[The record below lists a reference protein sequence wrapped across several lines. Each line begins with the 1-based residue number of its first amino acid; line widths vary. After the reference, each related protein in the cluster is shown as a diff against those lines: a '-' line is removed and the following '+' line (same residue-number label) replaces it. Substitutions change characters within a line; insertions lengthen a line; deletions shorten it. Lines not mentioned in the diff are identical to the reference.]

1 MNLEA
6 VYVLWLRDVKR
17 FLRARSRIAGSLGM
31 PLFFLIFLGFGF
43 RSARFPGINVDYM
56 EFLIP
61 GIISMVLLFS
71 STFSGISV
79 IWDRQFGFLREILV
93 TPVSRTSIVAGRMVG
108 GMTTSL
114 IQGMVILFLGG
125 IKGLS
130 IPGMVMAIPLMILI
144 SLGFVGM
151 GIAFASIIED
161 SHGFQLVINFVVFP
175 VFFLSGALYPVDNLP
190 SVLKY
195 ISLGNP
201 LTYGVDALR
210 NVLIGVHTFPIYLDI
225 AVCVMFVILTL
236 FTGSYLFNRVEAI

>member
-6 VYVLWLRDVKR
+6 IYVLWLRDVKR
-17 FLRARSRIAGSLGM
+17 FIRARSRIAGSLGM

-43 RSARFPGINVDYM
+43 RSARFPGVNVDYM

-93 TPVSRTSIVAGRMVG
+93 TPVSRASIVAGRMLG
-108 GMTTSL
+108 GTTTSL
-114 IQGMVILFLGG
+114 IQGLVILILGG
-125 IKGLS
+125 IKGVPY
-130 IPGMVMAIPLMILI
+130 PGMVLALPLMVLI

-151 GIAFASIIED
+151 GISFASIIED

-190 SVLKY
+190 SVLRY
-195 ISLGNP
+195 ISMGNP
-201 LTYGVDALR
+201 LTYGVDAMR
-210 NVLIGVHTFPIYLDI
+210 GVLLGINSFPLLLDVVACI
-225 AVCVMFVILTL
+225 LFVVLTL
-236 FTGSYLFNRVEAI
+236 FTGAYLFNRVESG

>member
-6 VYVLWLRDVKR
+6 IYVLWLRDVKR
-17 FLRARSRIAGSLGM
+17 FIRARSRIAGSLGM

-43 RSARFPGINVDYM
+43 RSARFPGVNVDYM

-93 TPVSRTSIVAGRMVG
+93 TPVSRASIVAGRMLG
-108 GMTTSL
+108 GTTTSL
-114 IQGMVILFLGG
+114 IQGLVILILGG
-125 IKGLS
+125 IKGV
-130 IPGMVMAIPLMILI
+130 PYQGMVLALPLMVII

-151 GIAFASIIED
+151 GISFASIIED

-190 SVLKY
+190 SVLRY
-195 ISLGNP
+195 ISMGNP
-201 LTYGVDALR
+201 LTYGVDAMR
-210 NVLIGVHTFPIYLDI
+210 GVLLGINSFPLLLDVVACI
-225 AVCVMFVILTL
+225 LFVVLTL
-236 FTGSYLFNRVEAI
+236 FTGAYLFNRVESG

>member
-6 VYVLWLRDVKR
+6 IYVLWLRDVKR
-17 FLRARSRIAGSLGM
+17 FIRARSRIAGSLGM

-43 RSARFPGINVDYM
+43 RSARFPGVNVDYM

-93 TPVSRTSIVAGRMVG
+93 TPVSRASIVAGRMLG
-108 GMTTSL
+108 GTTTSL
-114 IQGMVILFLGG
+114 IQGLVILILGG
-125 IKGLS
+125 IKGV
-130 IPGMVMAIPLMILI
+130 PYQGMVLALPLMVII

-151 GIAFASIIED
+151 GISFASIIED

-190 SVLKY
+190 SVLRY
-195 ISLGNP
+195 ISMGNP
-201 LTYGVDALR
+201 LTYGVDAMR
-210 NVLIGVHTFPIYLDI
+210 GVLLGINSFPLLLDVVACI
-225 AVCVMFVILTL
+225 LFVVFTL
-236 FTGSYLFNRVEAI
+236 FTGAYLFNRVESG